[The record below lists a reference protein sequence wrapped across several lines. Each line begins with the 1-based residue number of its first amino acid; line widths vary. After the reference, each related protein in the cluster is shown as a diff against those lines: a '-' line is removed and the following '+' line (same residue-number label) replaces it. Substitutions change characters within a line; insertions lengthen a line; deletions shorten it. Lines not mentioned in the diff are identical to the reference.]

1 MEPHQ
6 DSLRLILLFFDVPD
20 TNFFIFPYSF
30 SVIVNL
36 TVEGGLKSKTVRKQT
51 PLKVAKTREF

>member
-6 DSLRLILLFFDVPD
+6 DSLRLILLFFVVPD
-20 TNFFIFPYSF
+20 THFFIFPYSF